1 MMACSE
7 CLEELGSLPVVRR
20 FSFGRIRLSF
30 VGHPPVDWLACF
42 EERPTQMTE
51 TRLTTKSSVVSSSLK
66 TCDLF
71 FEPKLFSK
79 KGQSFASEGSK
90 MMRLSALTQY
100 YSLFF

>member
-1 MMACSE
+1 MMMACLE
-7 CLEELGSLPVVRR
+7 YLEELGSLPVVRR
-20 FSFGRIRLSF
+20 FSFGRIRPSF

-51 TRLTTKSSVVSSSLK
+51 TRLTTKSSGVSSSLK
-66 TCDLF
+66 TF